1 MVDGS
6 GRRFVDEAQ
15 NGNDLG
21 RALLNFE
28 PQSFSY
34 PHVPAWPS
42 STAAIAAPTRSAP
55 SRRTRPTRTGWRGRA
70 PSPRWPRRSA
80 CPAELEATVDRFN
93 EGAARGE
100 DPEHG
105 RGSTAY
111 DRFIGGLGP
120 VDEAP
125 YYALRVLPGCLGT
138 KGGPR
143 TDAHGRVLDRRRRAH
158 PRLYAAGTPPRARSA
173 SPTPGRGDAR
183 AGARLRRAG
192 WSRRRGGRMS
202 GRAPI
207 EVMPLG
213 DVLVRAARRWPE
225 SIAVG
230 SPTGG

>member
-15 NGNDLG
+15 NYNDLG

-28 PQSFSY
+28 PQSFC
-34 PHVPAWPS
+34 VPARPGL
-42 STAAIAAPTRSAP
+42 ARL
-55 SRRTRPTRTGWRGRA
+55 RRRLPARLPARPPRAGRA
-70 PSPRWPRRSA
+70 RPGLAGAGGLRRRA
-80 CPAELEATVDRFN
+80 GRGDRRAPAELEATVDRFN

-143 TDAHGRVLDRRRRAH
+143 TDAHGRVLSIAAGEPI
-158 PRLYAAGTPPRARSA
+158 PRLYAAGNAAA
-173 SPTPGRGDAR
+173 SPLGLAYPGAGGTLGPALVFGAR
-183 AGARLRRAG
+183 AG
-192 WSRRRGGRMS
+192 
-202 GRAPI
+202 
-207 EVMPLG
+207 
-213 DVLVRAARRWPE
+213 RAAAE
-225 SIAVG
+225 DA
-230 SPTGG
+230 